1 MIMGLLLFIY
11 FKSIFFYFLIDVG
24 VDVINSR
31 DKVKLDQLYWFS
43 IVVGLGSFIYFI
55 YWCFGEVFLVI
66 RWVVIGFFDYGFIL
80 YYGGYCSF
88 IYRKYC
94 LLIYGLFLVLRDFKY
109 VKELFFYFFIKCFL
123 LNVFNI

>member
-43 IVVGLGSFIYFI
+43 IVVGFGSFIYFI

-109 VKELFFYFFIKCFL
+109 VKELFFYL
-123 LNVFNI
+123 DQL